1 MNSQDSKNFGK
12 HTHETYAYSDGMAA
26 IHKLN
31 EIQESLL
38 LKSVPFFTISVC
50 LSSVNST
57 YIIGLVYVH

>member
-38 LKSVPFFTISVC
+38 LKSVPFFHNIS
-50 LSSVNST
+50 LSQ
-57 YIIGLVYVH
+57 